1 MAPPSRL
8 PGTPCMDL
16 VFILVEP
23 ARAANVGA
31 AARALKTMG
40 FTGLWLVNPCELA
53 PEAWWVA
60 HESGELLDQARHFPD
75 LASALAEVDF
85 SIATGARRR
94 LDKDDYLLPQECRS
108 AIAGKAA
115 SIGRAALVFGR
126 ESSGLTG
133 EEVAL
138 CDAASRIPMAVEQ
151 PSLNLAQAVML
162 YAWELSQGKTEERA
176 PPSPTGATLRV
187 VRERLDNTLSAL
199 QVGPDDNLR
208 QWAHEAL
215 AHCNDRDLGLLMT
228 LLRRLPDTH

>member
-1 MAPPSRL
+1 
-8 PGTPCMDL
+8 MDI

-23 ARAANVGA
+23 ARAANIGA

-40 FTGLWLVNPCELA
+40 FGQLWLVNAGDLDA
-53 PEAWWVA
+53 EAYWVA

-94 LDKDDYLLPQECRS
+94 LEKDDYLLPHECRD
-108 AIAGKAA
+108 AVFGKPH
-115 SIGRAALVFGR
+115 SINRAAIVFGR

-138 CDAASRIPMAVEQ
+138 CDAASRIPLAVEQ

-162 YAWELSQGKTEERA
+162 YAWELSQGKSQQR
-176 PPSPTGATLRV
+176 PPADASAATLQA
-187 VRERLDNTLSAL
+187 VRTQLDQTLASL
-199 QVGPDDNLR
+199 NIGNDENLH

-215 AHCNDRDLGLLMT
+215 AHCNDRDLGLLMV
-228 LLRRLPDTH
+228 LLRRLSTAHD

>member
-1 MAPPSRL
+1 
-8 PGTPCMDL
+8 MDI

-23 ARAANVGA
+23 ARPANIGA

-40 FTGLWLVNPCELA
+40 FGRLWLVNAGDIE
-53 PEAWWVA
+53 PEAYWVA

-94 LDKDDYLLPQECRS
+94 LEKGDYLLPHECRD
-108 AIAGKAA
+108 AVFGKQH
-115 SIGRAALVFGR
+115 SIGRAAIVFGR

-138 CDAASRIPMAVEQ
+138 CDAASRIPLAVEQ

-162 YAWELSQGKTEERA
+162 YAWELSQGKSQQR
-176 PPSPTGATLRV
+176 PPAEASAATLQA
-187 VRERLDNTLSAL
+187 VRTQLDHTLGAL
-199 QVGPDDNLR
+199 NIGGDDNLH

-215 AHCNDRDLGLLMT
+215 AHCNDRDLGLLML
-228 LLRRLPDTH
+228 LLRRLPTARD